1 MKGLD
6 QPLIP
11 NGIGRTKKMNEHPKF
26 LHYIR
31 YSYPPHRDIKEQM
44 IKEEARKF
52 EEKVENDLRL
62 IGLGSGGVCYP
73 SHSQTKGETAW
84 TH

>member
-1 MKGLD
+1 MRKESSRFSRVPTYGYPVEHKMK
-6 QPLIP
+6 
-11 NGIGRTKKMNEHPKF
+11 EH
-26 LHYIR
+26 I
-31 YSYPPHRDIKEQM
+31 

-52 EEKVENDLRL
+52 EEKIESDLRL

-73 SHSQTKGETAW
+73 SHSPNKGENAW